1 MSLISCFRS
10 IAIEEWQILMR
21 KRANDAER
29 SATDLSAMAIPVPG
43 GCANGSTDFEMGIA
57 LLSEEKLI
65 FSVFSVILRRFPL
78 SLVRVN
84 IDLIML

>member
-1 MSLISCFRS
+1 
-10 IAIEEWQILMR
+10 
-21 KRANDAER
+21 
-29 SATDLSAMAIPVPG
+29 MAIPVPG

-78 SLVRVN
+78 SLMRVN
-84 IDLIML
+84 IDLIMK